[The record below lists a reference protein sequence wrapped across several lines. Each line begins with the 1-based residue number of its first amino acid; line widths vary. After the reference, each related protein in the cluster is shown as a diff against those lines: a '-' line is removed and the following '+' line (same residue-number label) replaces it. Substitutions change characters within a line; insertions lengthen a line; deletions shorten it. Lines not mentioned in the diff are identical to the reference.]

1 MQDSHNIKVLFI
13 TTEWPTEE
21 NPYAVPF
28 LVRHVQLL
36 QESGISI
43 QVFRFRG
50 KKNPFNYLKAWWRI
64 RQIPYWKE
72 AEILHAH
79 WGQSAFP
86 ALFSRK
92 KLVISYHGSD
102 LYGIV
107 NSHGKQTFQ
116 GRALTMLSKCMAS
129 RADYCITVSN
139 RLKKMLGAKVNKTR
153 TIPMGINLNKFHPM
167 DKNDCRESLKL
178 PKGTRFVLFVSDPMR
193 LEKQFWMAQMAVT
206 QYQARHPEEDLQ
218 LLVINGVEYAQIPV
232 YLNAGDVL
240 ILTSTHEG
248 SPTVIKE
255 AIACNLPVVS
265 FNVGDVEEWIKDLDG
280 CYLCEKA
287 SVDCLVKGL
296 EIALLHGPLHNLPEK
311 LRNRMDEKNTTGEVI
326 KVYQNLLNDEPKFSH

>member
-1 MQDSHNIKVLFI
+1 MQDSHKIKVLII
-13 TTEWPTEE
+13 TTEWPTEK

-36 QESGISI
+36 KESGINV
-43 QVFRFRG
+43 QVFHFRG

-64 RQIPYWKE
+64 RQIPYWEE

-92 KLVISYHGSD
+92 KLVITYHGSD

-107 NSHGKQTFQ
+107 NSYGRQTLQ
-116 GRALTMLSKCMAS
+116 GRVLTWLSKCMAAH
-129 RADYCITVSN
+129 ADYCITVSA
-139 RLKKMLGAKVNKTR
+139 RLNKMLGAKNEKTV
-153 TIPMGINLNKFHPM
+153 TIPMGIDLQKFQPM
-167 DKNDCRESLKL
+167 DKIDCREKLNL
-178 PKGTRFVLFVSDPMR
+178 PKGTRFVLFVSDPTR
-193 LEKQFWMAQMAVT
+193 PEKQFWLAQQAVN
-206 QYQARHPEEDLQ
+206 QYQARHPEQTIQ
-218 LLVINGVEYAQIPV
+218 LMVVNGIYNDQIPV
-232 YLNAGDVL
+232 YMNSGDVL

-248 SPTVIKE
+248 SPTVVKE

-265 FNVGDVEEWIKDLDG
+265 FNVGDVEDWIKDLDG
-280 CYLCEKA
+280 CYLCEEA

-296 EIALLHGPLHNLPEK
+296 EIALMHGTLHNLPEK
-311 LRNRMDEKNTTGEVI
+311 LRNRMDEKNTTVEVI
-326 KVYQNLLNDEPKFSH
+326 KVYQNLVNEEANFSH